1 MSSSR
6 QIKQKIKTAKNISKI
21 TKAMEMVSASKMKRA
36 QNQALAT
43 RPYTQA
49 LQESLAKLASSI
61 KTKIHPFFVSN
72 KEGYDVAIIISTDK
86 GLCGGLNQNLFK
98 KILEWLKLHNNGKL
112 ILVGKKAVAFAK
124 IYGLSTHAQFTD
136 FPDII
141 RTSDI
146 LPISSITSVEYL
158 EKHFK
163 SVSIIYMDFISTL
176 VQKVKLI
183 NLLPLPKIDSQNFSN
198 LLIEQNNKTTDYLFE
213 PSPEEIL
220 NDLLNYYIENTIYQ
234 SFLEAKASEHSA
246 RMVAMK
252 NASDNAGELMSEL
265 QLQFNKSRQAGITSE
280 LLDIS
285 TAVLAQSQKMN
296 IKG

>member
-43 RPYTQA
+43 RPYTRA
-49 LQESLAKLASSI
+49 LQKSLSKLAASV
-61 KTKIHPFFVSN
+61 KVDLHPFLIEN
-72 KEGYDVAIIISTDK
+72 TQGIDVALIISTDK
-86 GLCGGLNQNLFK
+86 GLCGGLNPNLFK
-98 KILEWLKLHNNGKL
+98 QALSWQRNHKNGKF
-112 ILVGKKAVAFAK
+112 IVVGKKAVAFAK
-124 IYGLSTHAQFTD
+124 VYGLSTFAQFTEY
-136 FPDII
+136 PDIV
-141 RTSDI
+141 RTKEV
-146 LPISSITSVEYL
+146 LPIAAIVSGEYL
-158 EKHFK
+158 KKNFK
-163 SVSIIYMDFISTL
+163 TVSVIYMDFISTL
-176 VQKVKLI
+176 VQKVKTI
-183 NLLPLPKIDSQNFSN
+183 NLLPLPKDNQLDTVLVHTESN
-198 LLIEQNNKTTDYLFE
+198 TEYIFE

-252 NASDNAGELMSEL
+252 NASDNASELMSEL

-280 LLDIS
+280 LLDIG
-285 TAVLAQSQKMN
+285 TAILAQK
-296 IKG
+296 I

>member
-43 RPYTQA
+43 RPYTRA
-49 LQESLAKLASSI
+49 LQKSLSKLAASV
-61 KTKIHPFFVSN
+61 KVDLHPFLIEN
-72 KEGYDVAIIISTDK
+72 TQGIDVALIISTDK
-86 GLCGGLNQNLFK
+86 GLCGGLNPNLFK
-98 KILEWLKLHNNGKL
+98 QALSWQRNHKNGKF
-112 ILVGKKAVAFAK
+112 IVVGKKAVAFAK
-124 IYGLSTHAQFTD
+124 VYGLSTFAQFTEY
-136 FPDII
+136 PDIV
-141 RTSDI
+141 RTKEV
-146 LPISSITSVEYL
+146 LPIAAIVSGEYL
-158 EKHFK
+158 KKNFK
-163 SVSIIYMDFISTL
+163 TVSVIYMDFISTL
-176 VQKVKLI
+176 VQKVKTI
-183 NLLPLPKIDSQNFSN
+183 NLLPLPKDNQ
-198 LLIEQNNKTTDYLFE
+198 LDTVLVQTENNTEYIFE

-252 NASDNAGELMSEL
+252 NASDNASELMSEL

-280 LLDIS
+280 LLDIG
-285 TAVLAQSQKMN
+285 TAILAQK
-296 IKG
+296 I